1 MLTHVHEGSCTL
13 EQVVKWM
20 STDVAECYQMI
31 GKGKIEEGYDG
42 DIVLVDL
49 NKKIVV
55 QDENT
60 WTTVKWSPFVGRTL
74 VGWPVLT
81 VVDGIPVFE
90 RNDDTG
96 PKGKCLVEA
105 GEVGKPLVM
114 LPWD

>member
-1 MLTHVHEGSCTL
+1 M
-13 EQVVKWM
+13 
-20 STDVAECYQMI
+20 
-31 GKGKIEEGYDG
+31 KIRS
-42 DIVLVDL
+42 IFFSIKRLDL
-49 NKKIVV
+49 NKKIIVK
-55 QDENT
+55 DENT

-81 VVDGIPVFE
+81 VVDGVPVFE

-96 PKGKCLVEA
+96 PKGKCLVDA